1 MTADEPA
8 LATQAE
14 GDESHI
20 ANRDPLEPQQ
30 LRQID

>member
-1 MTADEPA
+1 MTTDESA
-8 LATQAE
+8 LATLAE
-14 GDESHI
+14 ADESHI